1 MSLPPEKVQE
11 LKQLIHNHMSHAS
24 VHSRIKS
31 CVEESFTGEEQ
42 DLDEAHLLKA
52 LKDRGIVDEVMK
64 SLRFEGL
71 EREERRKRS
80 PKGKKVVVEEEE
92 EEAVRGIER
101 IKFYD
106 ICSIIIN
113 QKIEF

>member
-24 VHSRIKS
+24 VHSRIKT

-42 DLDEAHLLKA
+42 DLDEGHLLQA

-71 EREERRKRS
+71 EREEKKKKS
-80 PKGKKVVVEEEE
+80 PKGKKPIAEDEEES
-92 EEAVRGIER
+92 VRGNG
-101 IKFYD
+101 
-106 ICSIIIN
+106 C
-113 QKIEF
+113 